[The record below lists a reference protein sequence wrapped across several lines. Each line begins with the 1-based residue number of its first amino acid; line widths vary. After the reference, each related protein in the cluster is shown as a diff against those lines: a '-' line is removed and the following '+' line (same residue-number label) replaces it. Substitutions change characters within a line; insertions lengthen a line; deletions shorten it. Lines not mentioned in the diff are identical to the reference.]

1 MMFDDQTVVSRL
13 FTLTENLGKTQ
24 AALDLTSQ
32 SLAKATN
39 KLDDVIANQNKFFM
53 QQSTQEEDIK
63 RVENSIQEYKET
75 IKELSSKN
83 NALED
88 RIEEQEKKIIS
99 LEKVQRESF
108 QEKTENVKGK
118 WVFLGTAITAIL
130 SAITAIVLALIK

>member
-1 MMFDDQTVVSRL
+1 MFDDQTVVTRL

-32 SLAKATN
+32 SLAKATE

-53 QQSTQEEDIK
+53 QQSNQEEEIK
-63 RVENSIQEYKET
+63 RVENSVQENKDN

-83 NALED
+83 EVLED

-99 LEKVQRESF
+99 LEKIQRESF
-108 QEKTENVKGK
+108 QEKTENIKGK
-118 WVFLGTAITAIL
+118 WVFLGTAITALL
-130 SAITAIVLALIK
+130 SAITAIVLALIA

>member
-1 MMFDDQTVVSRL
+1 MFDDQTVVTRL

-32 SLAKATN
+32 SLAKATD

-53 QQSTQEEDIK
+53 QQSNQEEEIK
-63 RVENSIQEYKET
+63 RIEDCVEEYKEN

-83 NALED
+83 EALED
-88 RIEEQEKKIIS
+88 RIGEQEKKIVS

-108 QEKTENVKGK
+108 QEKTENIKGK
-118 WVFLGTAITAIL
+118 WVFLGTAITALL
-130 SAITAIVLALIK
+130 SAITAIVLALIA

>member
-1 MMFDDQTVVSRL
+1 MFDDQTVVSRL

-32 SLAKATN
+32 SLAKATD

-63 RVENSIQEYKET
+63 RVENSVQEYKET

-99 LEKVQRESF
+99 LEKIQRESF

>member
-1 MMFDDQTVVSRL
+1 MFDDQTVVTRL

-32 SLAKATN
+32 SLAKATD

-53 QQSTQEEDIK
+53 QQSNQEEEIK
-63 RVENSIQEYKET
+63 RIEDSVEECKDN

-83 NALED
+83 DALED
-88 RIEEQEKKIIS
+88 RIEEQEKKIVS

-108 QEKTENVKGK
+108 QEKTENIKGK
-118 WVFLGTAITAIL
+118 WVFLGTAITALL
-130 SAITAIVLALIK
+130 SAITAIVLALIA

>member
-1 MMFDDQTVVSRL
+1 MFDDQTVVTRL

-32 SLAKATN
+32 SLAKATD

-53 QQSTQEEDIK
+53 QQSNQEEEIK
-63 RVENSIQEYKET
+63 RVENSVQENKDN

-83 NALED
+83 EVLEN

-108 QEKTENVKGK
+108 QEKTENIKGK
-118 WVFLGTAITAIL
+118 WVFLGTAITALL
-130 SAITAIVLALIK
+130 SAITAIVLALIA

>member
-1 MMFDDQTVVSRL
+1 MFDDQTVVTRL

-24 AALDLTSQ
+24 AALDLTTQ
-32 SLAKATN
+32 SLAKTTG

-53 QQSTQEEDIK
+53 QQSSQEEDIK
-63 RVENSIQEYKET
+63 RVENSIQEYKQT

-83 NALED
+83 EALED

-99 LEKVQRESF
+99 LEKVQMESF
-108 QEKTENVKGK
+108 QERTEKIKGK
-118 WVFLGTAITAIL
+118 WAFLGIAVTAIL

>member
-1 MMFDDQTVVSRL
+1 MFDDQTVVTRL

-32 SLAKATN
+32 SLAKATD

-53 QQSTQEEDIK
+53 QQSNQEEEIK
-63 RVENSIQEYKET
+63 RIEDCVEEYKEN

-83 NALED
+83 EVLED
-88 RIEEQEKKIIS
+88 RIGEQEKKITS

-108 QEKTENVKGK
+108 QEKTENIKGK
-118 WVFLGTAITAIL
+118 WVFLGTAITALL
-130 SAITAIVLALIK
+130 SAITAIVLALIA

>member
-1 MMFDDQTVVSRL
+1 MFDDQTVVTRL

-32 SLAKATN
+32 SLAKATD

-53 QQSTQEEDIK
+53 QQSNQEEEIK
-63 RVENSIQEYKET
+63 RIEDCVEEYKEN

-83 NALED
+83 EVLED
-88 RIEEQEKKIIS
+88 RIGEQEKKIIS

-108 QEKTENVKGK
+108 QEKTENIKGK
-118 WVFLGTAITAIL
+118 WVFLGTAITALL
-130 SAITAIVLALIK
+130 SAITAIVLALIA

>member
-1 MMFDDQTVVSRL
+1 MFDDQTVVTRL

-32 SLAKATN
+32 SLAKATD

-53 QQSTQEEDIK
+53 QQSNQEEEIK
-63 RVENSIQEYKET
+63 RIEDSIEECKDN

-83 NALED
+83 DALED

-99 LEKVQRESF
+99 VEKIQRESF
-108 QEKTENVKGK
+108 QEKTENIKGK
-118 WVFLGTAITAIL
+118 WVFLGTAITALL
-130 SAITAIVLALIK
+130 SAITAIVLALIA

>member
-1 MMFDDQTVVSRL
+1 MFDDQTVVTRL

-32 SLAKATN
+32 SLAKATD

-53 QQSTQEEDIK
+53 QQSNQEEEIK
-63 RVENSIQEYKET
+63 RVENSVQENKDN

-83 NALED
+83 EVLED

-108 QEKTENVKGK
+108 QEKTENIKGK
-118 WVFLGTAITAIL
+118 WVFLGTAITALL
-130 SAITAIVLALIK
+130 SAITAIVLALIA

>member
-32 SLAKATN
+32 SLAKATD

-63 RVENSIQEYKET
+63 RVENSVQEYKET

-83 NALED
+83 EALED

-99 LEKVQRESF
+99 LEKVQMESF
-108 QEKTENVKGK
+108 QERTENVKK
-118 WVFLGTAITAIL
+118 KLNL
-130 SAITAIVLALIK
+130 

>member
-32 SLAKATN
+32 SLAKATD

-63 RVENSIQEYKET
+63 RVENSVQEYKET

-99 LEKVQRESF
+99 LEKIQRESF